1 MSRGRALGIALLLAL
16 TQAGCSTLGYYWQ
29 SASGHLKLLRAAR
42 PVPAWIDDPATPPA
56 LREQLQ
62 RAQRLRDYAS
72 HTLHLP
78 DNASYRR
85 YADIGRDAVVWN
97 VVATPELSLKLDTWC
112 YPLLGCVGYRGY
124 FDHAEAEAFA
134 QQRRALGREVYVY
147 GVPAYS
153 TLGKLPGDW
162 MADPLLNTFIGWSE
176 PEVARMVFHELAHQ
190 VAYAADDT
198 VFNESFATAVER
210 LGTAQWLRERA
221 DAGLRTRWEHNE
233 ARRRQF
239 RALVADYRA
248 RFETLYASDLP
259 EPQKRAEKARL
270 LAALRADH
278 EALKAGPWQGW
289 RGYDDWFAKV
299 NNAVLAVQAAYDG
312 KVGDFERRFHRCGD
326 DYPCLYRDA
335 QRLAA
340 MPKSERDAA
349 LAEK

>member
-1 MSRGRALGIALLLAL
+1 MTRRCTLVAALLLVLA
-16 TQAGCSTLGYYWQ
+16 QAGCSTLGYYWQ
-29 SASGHLKLLRAAR
+29 SASGHLRLLQAAR
-42 PVPAWIDDPATPPA
+42 PVQDWIDDPATPAA
-56 LREQLQ
+56 LRE
-62 RAQRLRDYAS
+62 RLVRSREIRDFAVQS
-72 HTLHLP
+72 LHLP

-97 VVATPELSLKLDTWC
+97 VVATPELSLQLETWC

-124 FDHAEAEAFA
+124 FDKAEAEALA
-134 QQRRALGREVYVY
+134 TQLRGQGREVHVY

-153 TLGKLPGDW
+153 TLGKLPGRW
-162 MADPLLNTFIGWSE
+162 FADPLLSTFIRWSD

-210 LGTAQWLRERA
+210 LGTAQWLRTHADAAERERVERA
-221 DAGLRTRWEHNE
+221 E

-248 RFETLYASDLP
+248 RFVALYASDRSDDD
-259 EPQKRAEKARL
+259 KRAGKARL
-270 LAALRADH
+270 YDALRAEH
-278 EALKAGPWQGW
+278 AALVAQDGPGW
-289 RGYDDWFAKV
+289 RGYGNWFANV

-312 KVGDFERRFHRCGD
+312 RVADFERLFHRCDD
-326 DYPCLYRDA
+326 DYVCLYREA

-340 MPKSERDAA
+340 LPKAERDAA
-349 LAEK
+349 LGP